1 MDTYE
6 GAARLE
12 WWANED
18 TCLCSVNVRVA
29 IVSDDSGWRVS
40 ATFTSPLTGEE
51 REGWRFLLAL
61 SPYWTLRFHDDEDAS
76 IDVRVE
82 EPTEGELTL
91 SAA

>member
-12 WWANED
+12 WWANRD
-18 TCLCSVNVRVA
+18 TCLSTVNVRVA

-40 ATFTSPLTGEE
+40 ATFVPSLTSEE
-51 REGWRFLLAL
+51 REGWMFLVAL
-61 SPYWTLRFHDDEDAS
+61 SPYCTLRFDDDEDAT
-76 IDVRVE
+76 IDVRVDA
-82 EPTEGELTL
+82 PGEGELTL